1 MTRTV
6 QELLTTFERLSPQDQ
21 HAAAVEIL
29 RRVESTES
37 ALSDETLDRL
47 ADELFESLD
56 SDEEGKTD
64 GNASTR

>member
-37 ALSDETLDRL
+37 ALSDESLDRL